1 MATTATKK
9 TTAAKPKVNAEPAK
23 PKSVKK
29 PKAEVKPVS
38 QDVTNVQVR
47 VTKEKKASQ
56 GLKIY
61 KVSAP
66 LKNDESVLHKLT
78 SIQKA
83 KNWVKRIFGVKK

>member
-9 TTAAKPKVNAEPAK
+9 TTAPKPKVNAETAK

-29 PKAEVKPVS
+29 PKAEVKTEGRN
-38 QDVTNVQVR
+38 VTNVQVR

-61 KVSAP
+61 KVSTP
-66 LKNDESVLHKLT
+66 LKNDASVLNKVT

-83 KNWVKRIFGVKK
+83 KNWIKRVLGVKK

>member
-9 TTAAKPKVNAEPAK
+9 TTAPKPKVNAETAK

-29 PKAEVKPVS
+29 PKAEVKTEGRN
-38 QDVTNVQVR
+38 VTNVQVR

-66 LKNDESVLHKLT
+66 LKNDASVLNKVT

-83 KNWVKRIFGVKK
+83 KNWIKRVLGVKK